1 LIFCDDKVALRA
13 TTKISAAVA
22 LLVVVA
28 VAFVLITPDPTD
40 DLQGTL
46 NPHKTIKYQSLVL
59 TPGLSP
65 TPFAARLHVI
75 PHTNVT
81 SPPLFRLL
89 YVFRC

>member
-1 LIFCDDKVALRA
+1 MFCDQKIALRV

-28 VAFVLITPDPTD
+28 VAAVLITPDPTD

-46 NPHKTIKYQSLVL
+46 HPHKTIKYQSVVL
-59 TPGLSP
+59 TPGFSP
-65 TPFAARLHVI
+65 ASFAARLHVT

-81 SPPLFRLL
+81 SAAQLRLL
-89 YVFRC
+89 CVFRC